1 MKVLSIE
8 IGFLLEKTLQFK
20 VRFLGNSN
28 SQGKRRRYISRFVTW
43 LSLGVMGLLLVTAC
57 TPKDS
62 HNIQIPIESGIAE
75 CHSFQ
80 HVMGE
85 TCIPT
90 APKRIIT
97 LSALTL
103 NNALLLGVK
112 PLGSTYFLDDRKLL
126 ISNGIEF
133 LGRSQPN
140 LEKISLLKPDLILGW
155 ENIDKSV
162 YPLLSKIAP
171 TVLGKWEEPLD
182 WSKHFDFV
190 AQVLGKEKEA
200 KEAWQNYYKKIE
212 TLKIALGI
220 DAASLKENGY
230 QGQKISFIH
239 IHSGSR
245 GVESDVKNSFAGS
258 ILDTVGLQ
266 RPTVQNINAPYGQL
280 SISEEELEKADGD
293 VLFVSI
299 LSNNAEKA
307 FAKIQKNP
315 LWKRLNAVQ
324 KNHVYLVDPTTWNGA
339 SLPAAN
345 AVLDDLYKYLVNTP

>member
-1 MKVLSIE
+1 
-8 IGFLLEKTLQFK
+8 
-20 VRFLGNSN
+20 
-28 SQGKRRRYISRFVTW
+28 
-43 LSLGVMGLLLVTAC
+43 MGLLLITAC
-57 TPKDS
+57 TPKDRQ
-62 HNIQIPIESGIAE
+62 NIQIPIESGIAE

-97 LSALTL
+97 LSAPTL

-112 PLGSTYFLDDRKLL
+112 PLGSTYFADDHKLL
-126 ISNGIEF
+126 ISNGIEY
-133 LGRSQPN
+133 LGLSQPN

-171 TVLGKWEEPLD
+171 TVLGKWEGPLD

-200 KEAWQNYYKKIE
+200 KEAWKNYYKKIE

-220 DAASLKENGY
+220 DTDSLKKNGY

-239 IHSGSR
+239 TYFGNR
-245 GVESDVKNSFAGS
+245 GVESHVKNSFVGS

-266 RPTVQNINAPYGQL
+266 RPTAQNINAPYGII

-299 LSNNAEKA
+299 LRNNAKEA
-307 FAKIQKNP
+307 FARIQKRP

-324 KNHVYLVDPTTWNGA
+324 KNHVYLVDPTAWYGA
-339 SLPAAN
+339 SLTAAN
-345 AVLDDLYKYLVNTP
+345 AVLDDLYKYLLNTP

>member
-1 MKVLSIE
+1 MI
-8 IGFLLEKTLQFK
+8 
-20 VRFLGNSN
+20 
-28 SQGKRRRYISRFVTW
+28 
-43 LSLGVMGLLLVTAC
+43 GLLLVTAC
-57 TPKDS
+57 TPKDR

-75 CHSFQ
+75 CQKFQ

-112 PLGSTYFLDDRKLL
+112 PLGSTYFPDDHKLL

-133 LGRSQPN
+133 LGPSQPN

-220 DAASLKENGY
+220 DAASPKENRY
-230 QGQKISFIH
+230 QRQKISFIN
-239 IHSGSR
+239 ILSGNR

-258 ILDTVGLQ
+258 ILDAVGLQ
-266 RPTVQNINAPYGQL
+266 RPTAQNINAFYGSL

-299 LSNNAEKA
+299 FSNNAKET
-307 FAKIQKNP
+307 FEKIQKSP
-315 LWKRLNAVQ
+315 LWKQLNAVQ
-324 KNHVYLVDPTTWNGA
+324 KNHVYLVDSSTWTGS
-339 SLPAAN
+339 SLAAAN
-345 AVLDDLYKYLVNTP
+345 AVLDDLYKYLVNAP